1 MPSGLV
7 HRFAG
12 VDGVISLAAGLPPA
26 EAFPV
31 TELTARTVDGQDVT
45 LGSEGRQ
52 AYLAQQYNFNPKGY
66 DPLLKWLRN
75 LTVELHGVQV
85 ANAPAQGPVVVKK
98 KEPGTAAGGPG
109 GDTAAAVAL
118 TVAAAATPPPPPPPA
133 EAEAVT
139 ASGAGGTGGAT
150 AAAPAG
156 PTDAESAAVAVAVA
170 VAATTQASPEAP
182 VRDLVL
188 TSGAIHAIFAIIS
201 CLTDPGDTIVVDEY
215 TYTHALECV
224 FLPRGLRLLPIRG
237 DREGL
242 DAEDL
247 DRQLQLATAEAAAGR
262 GACRRPRLLYTIP
275 TGHNPTGAVMGEQR
289 KRRILEVCE
298 AHDLLI
304 LEDDAYY
311 WLYYPYGG
319 ESGDNPGDVERGE
332 AEAEAEVEK
341 GELEGRGGSIALARG
356 GIRVPGLEGLPPSLL
371 HLDTCG
377 RVIRVDTFSKLLG
390 PGYRLGWITA
400 PSPLAA
406 KLANWV
412 QASTVGPCSVTQ
424 VLVAKLLQQ
433 WGMDGF
439 KAYVR
444 KLQGLYASRAAM
456 AHAAVSAHLGDLAEW
471 QAPHAGMFMWIQIP
485 GDLDEGA
492 LLDALV
498 AAKVVV
504 VPGSMFATRGLQAT
518 LGWAAAPTQPTQ
530 PQQHQQQQLEEGTRQ
545 ESVETGPRGPCC
557 LRLSFAGC
565 PPEDFR
571 EGVVRL
577 ANVIRAALLSRGAQE
592 RG

>member
-332 AEAEAEVEK
+332 AEAEAE
-341 GELEGRGGSIALARG
+341 
-356 GIRVPGLEGLPPSLL
+356 
-371 HLDTCG
+371 
-377 RVIRVDTFSKLLG
+377 G